1 MMNRDFGKLVGGRVE
16 CAPKVLEVGGRVLV
30 SPRAADYRAAGWL
43 PVVRTMPDP
52 PEGHHA
58 AGMSYAVNAEGSAIV
73 AVYGYEADK
82 PAAKRYSKLKLYAAL
97 SAEGLW
103 KPLMDWLG
111 TQTVG
116 GLDAR
121 TAFDLA
127 QELDDTHP
135 LFSPMLTAAK
145 KALGVSDGKAAAI
158 LTVSEADA

>member
-52 PEGHHA
+52 PEGHHVADMEYA
-58 AGMSYAVNAEGSAIV
+58 AGADGNIV
-73 AVYGYEADK
+73 TVYGYEADK

-135 LFSPMLTAAK
+135 LFAPMLAAAK
-145 KALGVSDGKAAAI
+145 EALGVTDERAAAI
-158 LTVSEADA
+158 LTASEADA

>member
-16 CAPKVLEVGGRVLV
+16 CAPRVLEVGGRVLV

-43 PVVRTMPDP
+43 PVVRTTPDP
-52 PEGHHA
+52 PEGHHVADMEYA
-58 AGMSYAVNAEGSAIV
+58 AGADGSIV

-135 LFSPMLTAAK
+135 LFAPMLTAAK
-145 KALGVSDGKAAAI
+145 GALGVSDGKAAAI
-158 LTVSEADA
+158 LTASEADA